1 MEEENGELV
10 QAESVLLRG
19 MEQCALNVESEA
31 LIVKALR
38 VEEKCGHVDLVRH
51 TLSALRHVDL
61 SQHWRVMLE
70 GALFG
75 MCRGGYVTH
84 THTHKLTKCIAVE
97 LRAGRVEIAR
107 HVITHLTRIVPWSG
121 ALYVEGLRLESR
133 AVKPSVS
140 AVLSWLT
147 AGLQHAP
154 SYSPLYFTALSLIEQ
169 DGALLSLLPSLLST
183 ALQHLSREL
192 WWKLYLELALIDEKF
207 NRLSSARNN
216 YVKAALNCPKNLVW
230 RVWVQGA
237 RFELSAGNVSI
248 ARR

>member
-1 MEEENGELV
+1 M
-10 QAESVLLRG
+10 
-19 MEQCALNVESEA
+19 
-31 LIVKALR
+31 
-38 VEEKCGHVDLVRH
+38 
-51 TLSALRHVDL
+51 
-61 SQHWRVMLE
+61 
-70 GALFG
+70 
-75 MCRGGYVTH
+75 
-84 THTHKLTKCIAVE
+84 
-97 LRAGRVEIAR
+97 RAGRVDVAR

-133 AVKPSVS
+133 AVQPSVN

-169 DGALLSLLPSLLST
+169 DGALLSLLPTLLTT

-207 NRLSSARNN
+207 NQLASARTN

-237 RFELSAGNVSI
+237 RFELSAGNVAI